1 MAARNPFGFPVS
13 GDVEGQL
20 AAVLGSHTERVLAEL
35 DDRLLGG
42 FDDVPWDELS
52 EGYRTVKPFVRMPR
66 SETRYTGLMGREHT
80 QSLQKGYLD
89 LGLVDPQNAKMLK
102 AYKLGEWL
110 LGAMKQEG
118 VAYIRDPE
126 GVLKKSGVSVN
137 DIADGIK
144 QDLES
149 YYAERS
155 EVADTPEERDALERI
170 FKAIKG
176 ARITFSSVKGR
187 QGDPGYKVV
196 MKPSPGQIQAMGL
209 QREDLDELAMTK
221 EITVKLAD
229 KKVTVRIP
237 KGLRAGTREFMK
249 GIRFAE
255 RIEVPIDKNAQNN
268 EKKLEN
274 FTPKTPPHIIQYTV
288 GQAIPKPPALRLA
301 EKLTSMAM
309 TKAGI
314 KKQAFQTQGAEDLY
328 MAAAKSN
335 APFWAGVMAAGRAL
349 FQVADTFDKEYHEQ
363 EWKRLS
369 EKALET
375 IGYPGQNEKSAFKK
389 KLAIRKARARI
400 FGEQKEQTI
409 NYKAINAT
417 LAQAIGNLQQSELES
432 VQESRPG
439 PHWNPWPQKKT
450 KSNEFVKSLE
460 DLARVNSSAGMWS
473 KETADIVANVAW
485 AMKKGDKAKVK
496 KLWKLLAGQS
506 DVSAGLV
513 NEIDHWLKGWMESTE
528 CGEGLLDEAARTWSA
543 NGYLEIKT
551 DERLNPKDVK
561 AIKRYVM
568 RWANGG
574 ERAGPSMLP
583 KGRRWK
589 ATDVLLT
596 GGKLMVAFET
606 DGEPTR
612 KTVNDIEN
620 EVIGSDGLGG
630 ILWQFAVHDVASEEG
645 DRLQMKLYGGNYQT
659 DDRMAPLRVVGMD
672 ISSNVGVQES
682 LDEAM
687 AVGVTS
693 YDVPSPKGL
702 EPRGSATDA
711 GAMLA
716 FSNAFAKLLKK
727 LKKDVPGVKRVYGGY
742 KGTGRQKSRRQVWVD
757 FKEGMTDRNLDL
769 WVSGSGVT
777 LGGVLGPVSKA
788 IVSAIDRTPDEVY
801 RDVVKELKKRAGHS
815 VERVQGSGT
824 PLEEAKVRRR
834 RKVTAKKARRRQRAV
849 AAGVKPD
856 KPDKV
861 YKSSVSMSTPEGF
874 FDRMVTYKLPM
885 ADSKAPPG
893 AERALLILDDS
904 EVPDGAYNE
913 IVGYLGRPD
922 SERQRSGGFEAG
934 FANAPEWTAYDTDGR
949 VVASKMMFADA
960 VSDLLLFYN
969 DEIEAAALDY
979 LKAPSRGKFA
989 SAFSR

>member
-20 AAVLGSHTERVLAEL
+20 AAVLGPHTERVLAEL

-89 LGLVDPQNAKMLK
+89 LGLVNPQFAKMLK
-102 AYKLGEWL
+102 ADKLGDWL
-110 LGAMKQEG
+110 LMAMKQEG

-400 FGEQKEQTI
+400 FGEQ
-409 NYKAINAT
+409 
-417 LAQAIGNLQQSELES
+417 
-432 VQESRPG
+432 
-439 PHWNPWPQKKT
+439 
-450 KSNEFVKSLE
+450 
-460 DLARVNSSAGMWS
+460 
-473 KETADIVANVAW
+473 
-485 AMKKGDKAKVK
+485 
-496 KLWKLLAGQS
+496 
-506 DVSAGLV
+506 
-513 NEIDHWLKGWMESTE
+513 
-528 CGEGLLDEAARTWSA
+528 
-543 NGYLEIKT
+543 
-551 DERLNPKDVK
+551 
-561 AIKRYVM
+561 
-568 RWANGG
+568 
-574 ERAGPSMLP
+574 
-583 KGRRWK
+583 
-589 ATDVLLT
+589 
-596 GGKLMVAFET
+596 
-606 DGEPTR
+606 
-612 KTVNDIEN
+612 
-620 EVIGSDGLGG
+620 
-630 ILWQFAVHDVASEEG
+630 
-645 DRLQMKLYGGNYQT
+645 
-659 DDRMAPLRVVGMD
+659 
-672 ISSNVGVQES
+672 
-682 LDEAM
+682 
-687 AVGVTS
+687 
-693 YDVPSPKGL
+693 
-702 EPRGSATDA
+702 
-711 GAMLA
+711 
-716 FSNAFAKLLKK
+716 
-727 LKKDVPGVKRVYGGY
+727 
-742 KGTGRQKSRRQVWVD
+742 
-757 FKEGMTDRNLDL
+757 
-769 WVSGSGVT
+769 
-777 LGGVLGPVSKA
+777 
-788 IVSAIDRTPDEVY
+788 
-801 RDVVKELKKRAGHS
+801 S